1 MPMTNKQFPR
11 LVIGVVFSALALASC
26 GGGGSSTAASL
37 TKPQFIKKAEAL
49 CLKAE
54 AERGKVIRA
63 AAKNVPKNGKV
74 SSAEQD
80 AIVLAALPPYK
91 DLPAEIE
98 ALGAPDGEQDK
109 VEEIAAALEKSL
121 ERSETEPK
129 SAVNDEAF
137 VKFNELV
144 IAYGL
149 DSCRI

>member
-1 MPMTNKQFPR
+1 MRIRNKQLWRPI
-11 LVIGVVFSALALASC
+11 IGVVVSALAIASC

-49 CLKAE
+49 CVKAE
-54 AERGKVIRA
+54 AERGEVIQA
-63 AAKNVPKNGKV
+63 AAKKAPKSGKV
-74 SSAEQD
+74 SSAEQE

-98 ALGAPDGEQDK
+98 ALGAPEGDQDK
-109 VEEIAAALEKSL
+109 VEEIGAALEKSL
-121 ERSETEPK
+121 ERSEADPG
-129 SAVNDEAF
+129 SAINDEAF